1 MEFLSLEEV
10 QRIDR
15 CALSGR
21 EKFLTR
27 LTVMAWHLL
36 QHIGAARSQAISD
49 LQVADIIEWFT
60 TAQDLN
66 WQGEDL
72 DFPDPRQDEV
82 SRTNLP
88 SHQKFLCRLVIQA
101 RLVLLTIGQQL
112 DLAPDQLT
120 LEQILGWI
128 EEECAQRRA
137 KGEEPAFLA
146 LHS

>member
-72 DFPDPRQDEV
+72 DFPESRQDEV

-88 SHQKFLCRLVIQA
+88 THQKFLCRLAIRA
-101 RLVLLTIGQQL
+101 RLVLMTIAAEVGTEV
-112 DLAPDQLT
+112 DQLT
-120 LEQILGWI
+120 LPQILTWI
-128 EEECAQRRA
+128 EQECAERRA

-146 LHS
+146 VQ